1 MTDAGRKDFS
11 TKIQES
17 VTPDSQK
24 TTFDKAK
31 ETVTD
36 GLDKTASALTPEQD
50 KSFTQNVGDH
60 VQKGHDN
67 AQKTWTE
74 SAAEVLENGK
84 KAVADAAEYV
94 SETITGATEGAKDGA
109 QTGTHSTTTTTH
121 SEIRKP

>member
-24 TTFDKAK
+24 STLDKAK

-67 AQKTWTE
+67 AQKTWT
-74 SAAEVLENGK
+74 AAEVLENGK

-94 SETITGATEGAKDGA
+94 SETITGATD
-109 QTGTHSTTTTTH
+109 TSTTTTTH
-121 SEIRKP
+121 SEIKKP